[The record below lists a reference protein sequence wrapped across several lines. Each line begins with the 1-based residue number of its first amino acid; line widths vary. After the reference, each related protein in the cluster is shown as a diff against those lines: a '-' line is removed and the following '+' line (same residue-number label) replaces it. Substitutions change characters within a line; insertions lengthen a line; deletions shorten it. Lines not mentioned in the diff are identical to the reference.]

1 MICLPHSTRG
11 RCDVVIGGITQ
22 GPSSSTGL
30 AGFATSIGA
39 ISAYPYNNTVDVPG
53 GVLSVAAQGVG
64 PTLATATA
72 SAALIAAA
80 QDAGPINV
88 FTFSGGAQAFNA
100 SLAQLPA
107 SITKRINNV
116 TYIDPG
122 MIGGLT
128 YGNGATSVLKGSG
141 SLNSLVSLFGTT
153 GAITVVGTN
162 CNHDANCEVAA
173 SASLLDSL
181 SGTLCYTP
189 STFMLEPT
197 SSNYWVNLFSSWM
210 SLNIADVNSTIS
222 YGGYVSGGGGGGELV
237 TDTIAYD
244 LGDVVE

>member
-107 SITKRINNV
+107 SITKSINNV

-189 STFMLEPT
+189 STFMLEPS
-197 SSNYWVNLFSSWM
+197 SSNYWVNLHCRCELDDFLRWLRFGWRCRGRTRDRYNNLRSWRCRR
-210 SLNIADVNSTIS
+210 
-222 YGGYVSGGGGGGELV
+222 V
-237 TDTIAYD
+237 TT
-244 LGDVVE
+244 